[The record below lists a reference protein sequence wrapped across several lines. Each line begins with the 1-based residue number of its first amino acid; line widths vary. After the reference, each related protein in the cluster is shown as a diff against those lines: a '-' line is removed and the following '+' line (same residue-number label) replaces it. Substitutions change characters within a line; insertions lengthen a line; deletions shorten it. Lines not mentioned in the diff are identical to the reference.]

1 MNEVG
6 RGGKSRPIRLAVKAV
21 LKQSV
26 SALVSRHQPLA
37 LCLGSAAEYMALKW
51 TDKGSDRLKRT
62 KLL

>member
-26 SALVSRHQPLA
+26 SAPVSRHQLVA
-37 LCLGSAAEYMALKW
+37 LCLGSAAEYGFEVSRQKQW
-51 TDKGSDRLKRT
+51 QTQKN
-62 KLL
+62 